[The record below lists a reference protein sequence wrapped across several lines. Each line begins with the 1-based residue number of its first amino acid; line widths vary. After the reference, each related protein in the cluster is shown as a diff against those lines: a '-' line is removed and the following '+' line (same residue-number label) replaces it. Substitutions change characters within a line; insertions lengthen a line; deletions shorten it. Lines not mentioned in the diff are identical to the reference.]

1 MKNPHALPNSLKD
14 ERADCNVH
22 DISEA
27 VKSIKLRQNAKKI
40 AEQESADRYLQ
51 ELRAEDVRLAALEH
65 QPGSIFEIIKDHPI
79 ATFIQQVASSRQVV
93 LDSTTLVGLSMLSGA
108 VGMAFNCKR
117 PGVPVL
123 PTGLYAVAAQ
133 PPGARKSAVISAFSE
148 ALFGAL
154 INRNAALKEEIINS
168 DDDIVVNAARDKLFR
183 PFVSDA
189 TAESVEEHVL
199 RSTNGFFAVQTDE
212 QTMLDTLFRRKHEG
226 STGEPPSFLTQGFEG
241 GYVCSSRVT
250 RKGFSGN
257 AHGAMTVFAQ
267 EGAIDTVLNAG
278 VTVRGMLLL
287 LEEATNVGFRKRPTA
302 ESRYCDPAA
311 WEKMGARLLA
321 LLPDER
327 GLKRLNTLK
336 VCESGNE
343 LLDDF
348 AYIIEPQILP
358 GQRFSSEE
366 IQLSAL
372 NAPVVATKISAVL
385 HAARHLLV
393 GDDVPT
399 DIGLDDIELGI
410 LLAEKLLDVKE
421 RLLLSRGLM
430 GGDNAEKDAVL
441 AFLGKQPGFAFPA
454 SEAVRRLRNISPFR
468 SAGPGGSRQSTSDI
482 NAVLRQLVVSG
493 IIGGDIDGIRL
504 KTIRLNR

>member
-1 MKNPHALPNSLKD
+1 MKNPHALQNSLKD
-14 ERADCNVH
+14 ELADCNVH
-22 DISEA
+22 HISEA
-27 VKSIKLRQNAKKI
+27 AKSIKNRQNAKKI
-40 AEQESADRYLQ
+40 AEQDDADKYHQ
-51 ELRAEDVRLAALEH
+51 ELRAEDIRLSALEH
-65 QPGSIFEIIKDHPI
+65 QAGSIFEIIKDHPI
-79 ATFIQQVASSRQVV
+79 AEFIKQVASSRQVV

-108 VGMAFNCKR
+108 VGMAFRCKR
-117 PGVPVL
+117 PSCSAIPV
-123 PTGLYAVAAQ
+123 GLYAVAAQ

-154 INRNAALKEEIINS
+154 INRNAALKEQLLAS
-168 DDDIVVNAARDKLFR
+168 DDNTPAESMFR

-189 TAESVEEHVL
+189 TAESVEEFVL
-199 RSTNGFFAVQTDE
+199 RSTEGFFAVQTDE

-267 EGAIDTVLNAG
+267 EGAIATILSAG
-278 VTVRGMLLL
+278 VNVRGMFQL
-287 LEEATNVGFRKRPTA
+287 LEEATNVGFRQRPTA

-311 WEKMGARLLA
+311 WEKMGERLLA
-321 LLPDER
+321 LLPAER
-327 GLKRLNTLK
+327 GFKRLRTLK
-336 VCESGNE
+336 ISEAGHD

-348 AYIIEPQILP
+348 AYMLEPQILP
-358 GQRFSSEE
+358 GQRFCSEA

-393 GDDVPT
+393 AEDVPA
-399 DIGLDDIELGI
+399 DIGLEDIDLGI

-421 RLLLSRGLM
+421 RLLLSRGLL
-430 GGDNAEKDAVL
+430 GGNNAEKDAVL

-454 SEAVRRLRNISPFR
+454 SEAVRRLRNLSPFR
-468 SAGPGGSRQSTSDI
+468 SAGPGGTRQTTSAISD
-482 NAVLRQLVVSG
+482 VLRQLVVAGVISG
-493 IIGGDIDGIRL
+493 DVDGIRL

>member
-1 MKNPHALPNSLKD
+1 MRNPHSLKD
-14 ERADCNVH
+14 EHVDCNVH
-22 DISEA
+22 PISEA
-27 VKSIKLRQNAKKI
+27 VKSIKDRQNAKKI
-40 AEQESADRYLQ
+40 AEQENADKYQQ
-51 ELRAEDVRLAALEH
+51 ELKAEDIRLEALEH

-79 ATFIQQVASSRQVV
+79 AEFIKQVASSRQVV
-93 LDSTTLVGLSMLSGA
+93 LDSVTLVGLSMLSSA
-108 VGMAFNCKR
+108 VGMAFKCKR
-117 PGVPVL
+117 PGYVAIPV
-123 PTGLYAVAAQ
+123 GLYAVAAQ

-154 INRNAALKEEIINS
+154 INRNAVLKEQLLES
-168 DDDIVVNAARDKLFR
+168 DDNTPAESMFR

-189 TAESVEEHVL
+189 TAESVEEFVL
-199 RSTNGFFAVQTDE
+199 RSTEGFFAVQTDE

-278 VTVRGMLLL
+278 VTVRGMVQL
-287 LEEATNVGFRKRPTA
+287 LEEATNVGFRQRPTA

-311 WEKMGARLLA
+311 WEKMGERLLS
-321 LLPDER
+321 LLPAER
-327 GLKRLNTLK
+327 GFKRLRTLK
-336 VCESGNE
+336 ISEAGHD

-348 AYIIEPQILP
+348 AYMLEPLVLP
-358 GQRFSSEE
+358 GQRFCSEE

-385 HAARHLLV
+385 HAARHLLTA
-393 GDDVPT
+393 DDVPA
-399 DIGLDDIELGI
+399 DIGLEDIDLGI

-421 RLLLSRGLM
+421 RLLLSRGLL

-454 SEAVRRLRNISPFR
+454 SEAVRRLRNLSPFR
-468 SAGPGGSRQSTSDI
+468 SAGPGGTRQTTSAISD
-482 NAVLRQLVVSG
+482 VLRQLVVAGVISG
-493 IIGGDIDGIRL
+493 DVDGIRL

>member
-1 MKNPHALPNSLKD
+1 MKNPHALQNSLKD
-14 ERADCNVH
+14 ERVDCNVH

-27 VKSIKLRQNAKKI
+27 VKSIKIRQNAKKI
-40 AEQESADRYLQ
+40 AEQESTDKYLQ

-79 ATFIQQVASSRQVV
+79 AEFIKQVASSRQVV
-93 LDSTTLVGLSMLSGA
+93 LDSVTLVGLSMLSSA
-108 VGMAFNCKR
+108 VGMAFKCKR
-117 PGVPVL
+117 PGYVAIPV
-123 PTGLYAVAAQ
+123 GLYAVAAQ

-154 INRNAALKEEIINS
+154 LNRNAALKEEIINS
-168 DDDIVVNAARDKLFR
+168 DDDIAVNAARDKLFR

-278 VTVRGMLLL
+278 VTVRGMVQL
-287 LEEATNVGFRKRPTA
+287 LEEATNVGFRQRPTA

-311 WEKMGARLLA
+311 WEKMGERLLS
-321 LLPDER
+321 LLPAER
-327 GLKRLNTLK
+327 GFKRLRTLK
-336 VCESGNE
+336 ISEAGHD

-348 AYIIEPQILP
+348 AYMLEPLVLP
-358 GQRFSSEE
+358 GQRFCSEE

-385 HAARHLLV
+385 HAARHLLTA
-393 GDDVPT
+393 DDVPA
-399 DIGLDDIELGI
+399 DIGLEDIDLGI

-421 RLLLSRGLM
+421 RLLLSRGLL

-468 SAGPGGSRQSTSDI
+468 SAGPGGSRQSTSAI

-493 IIGGDIDGIRL
+493 IISGDIDGIRL